1 MNVIR
6 LRKNI
11 TTLTQDELHDLVRAF
26 YLLQQEG
33 PGTAEAPNED
43 SFYTI
48 AGYHGQPFRGAGYG
62 NRAWWG
68 GFCHHGNV
76 LFPTWHRAYVL
87 RLEEALC
94 NVSGNPNLALP
105 YWDEIADQSVP
116 TIFTTRRYT
125 LRDIGEVDNPLYSY
139 KLSQGFFDNLGRS
152 VSDEAGAWTKKVDYS
167 KPRHYETVRCPYSG
181 LVGPNDKAAT
191 TMHNA
196 AIDEAA
202 ASNALNA
209 SVRAWLR
216 NPAEN
221 GVPGMRQLYIN
232 AAWKAPNYTVF
243 SNTTSAAK
251 WNDDL
256 FAREADWNDD
266 FVVSV
271 ERPHNGVH
279 LAVGGYFMPD
289 MRYDRPFYPGAN
301 GDMGENDTAAFD
313 PIFFFHHCF
322 IDMVFHL
329 WQRHHQATDHFD
341 ILPFYP
347 GTSPIDSQGPTPGM
361 SADSQLNMDT
371 PLTPFPYTSR
381 GVVNIRRLGYEYD
394 CDQSYFDQVPP
405 PPPNDDEL
413 GGGELAG
420 GEPRGGGGNG
430 GPRGGNGGDGGP
442 RGGGGG
448 GGGPAGDG
456 SGYPGGGGGRP
467 PPFLG
472 EAKLPERPHPLSKSS
487 PPSKKQASS
496 GSRSAVRVTG
506 MSRNQRLGSFVV
518 SIWAFPAEDDENWA
532 GARLIGVEP
541 VFSRWHV
548 PSCANCSN
556 SLSVSFHEHL
566 PPGSSP
572 TSTDTFT
579 DSEGNKKKLKLFALE
594 NQVLKEGETRA
605 HKKKAFKPIV
615 GDSNVDPG
623 PWIEIKT
630 KTVSA

>member
-48 AGYHGQPFRGAGYG
+48 AGYHGQPFR
-62 NRAWWG
+62 

-256 FAREADWNDD
+256 FAL
-266 FVVSV
+266 
-271 ERPHNGVH
+271 H

-381 GVVNIRRLGYEYD
+381 VTFPYNPNSIFPYSGVVNIRRLGYEYD

-413 GGGELAG
+413 
-420 GEPRGGGGNG
+420 
-430 GPRGGNGGDGGP
+430 
-442 RGGGGG
+442 
-448 GGGPAGDG
+448 
-456 SGYPGGGGGRP
+456 
-467 PPFLG
+467 
-472 EAKLPERPHPLSKSS
+472 
-487 PPSKKQASS
+487 
-496 GSRSAVRVTG
+496 AVRVTG
-506 MSRNQRLGSFVV
+506 ISRNQRLGSFVV

-556 SLSVSFHEHL
+556 SLST
-566 PPGSSP
+566 PSP
-572 TSTDTFT
+572 TA
-579 DSEGNKKKLKLFALE
+579 K
-594 NQVLKEGETRA
+594 V
-605 HKKKAFKPIV
+605 
-615 GDSNVDPG
+615 
-623 PWIEIKT
+623 IKRN
-630 KTVSA
+630 